1 MIALVTGAGGF
12 VGRHLCQRLLEE
24 GVSQVVGMVHR
35 AKDREGLPRD
45 PRLKVVLADVLDAP
59 AIEELIR
66 SYRPEE
72 IYHLAAQS
80 SVALSWEDPR
90 RTYEINIFG
99 QLNLLESLLKSQ
111 VEASVLIPGSSEV
124 YGKVSPEQVPI
135 TEDHPLRPDSPYAVS
150 KAAQDLLGYQYYS
163 AYKMRILRSRS
174 FNHIGP
180 GQSPAFVCSDFARQ
194 IAQIEAGQHRPVIQ
208 VGNLELK
215 RDFTDVRDVV
225 RAYIELIRK
234 GRPDQPYN
242 VCSGRA
248 YAIGEV
254 LEMLLAMSRGK
265 IEVEV
270 AQDRFRPSDLP
281 ILLGD
286 NRRIREHTGW
296 SPVISMEKSL
306 QDVLDYWRRRVS
318 GSPQE
323 S

>member
-1 MIALVTGAGGF
+1 LSVLVTGASGF

-24 GVSQVVGMVHR
+24 GVSQIVGVAHH
-35 AKDREGLPRD
+35 AKDGEGLPRD
-45 PRLKVVLADVLDAP
+45 PRFKVVLADLLDAQ

-66 SYRPEE
+66 SYRPQE

-90 RTYEINIFG
+90 QTYEINIFG

-135 TEDHPLRPDSPYAVS
+135 REDHPLRPDSPYAVS

-163 AYKMRILRSRS
+163 AYKMRTLRTRS
-174 FNHIGP
+174 FNHTGP

-208 VGNLELK
+208 VGNLEPK

-225 RAYIELIRK
+225 RAYIELTRK
-234 GRPDQPYN
+234 GRPEQPYN

-248 YAIGEV
+248 YAIGEI
-254 LEMLLAMSRGK
+254 LEMLLAMSEKR

-270 AQDRFRPSDLP
+270 TEDRFRPSDLP

-286 NRRIREHTGW
+286 NCRIREDAGW
-296 SPVISMEKSL
+296 SPAISMEESL
-306 QDVLDYWRRRVS
+306 RDLLDYWRAKVS
-318 GSPQE
+318 DSP
-323 S
+323 

>member
-1 MIALVTGAGGF
+1 
-12 VGRHLCQRLLEE
+12 Q
-24 GVSQVVGMVHR
+24 
-35 AKDREGLPRD
+35 
-45 PRLKVVLADVLDAP
+45 
-59 AIEELIR
+59 
-66 SYRPEE
+66 E

-80 SVALSWEDPR
+80 SAALSWEDPR

-111 VEASVLIPGSSEV
+111 VEASVLITASGEV

-135 TEDHPLRPDSPYAVS
+135 TEDYSLRPDSPYAVS

-163 AYKMRILRSRS
+163 AYKMRILRTRS
-174 FNHIGP
+174 FNHTGP
-180 GQSPAFVCSDFARQ
+180 GQSPAFVCSDLARQ
-194 IAQIEAGQHRPVIQ
+194 IAQIEAGRHRPVIQ
-208 VGNLELK
+208 VGNLEPK

-234 GRPDQPYN
+234 GRPEQPYN

-248 YAIGEV
+248 YAIGEI
-254 LEMLLAMSRGK
+254 LEMLLAMSEKR

-270 AQDRFRPSDLP
+270 TQDRFRPSDLP

-286 NRRIREHTGW
+286 NRRIREDTGW
-296 SPVISMEKSL
+296 SPAISMEKSL
-306 QDVLDYWRRRVS
+306 RDLLDYWRAK
-318 GSPQE
+318 GSD

>member
-1 MIALVTGAGGF
+1 MIALVTGASGF

-24 GVSQVVGMVHR
+24 GVSQVVGMVYR

-45 PRLKVVLADVLDAP
+45 PRLKVVLADVLDAQ

-66 SYRPEE
+66 SSRPQE

-80 SVALSWEDPR
+80 SAALSWEDPR

-99 QLNLLESLLKSQ
+99 QLNLLGSLLKSQ
-111 VEASVLIPGSSEV
+111 VEASVLITGSGEV

-135 TEDHPLRPDSPYAVS
+135 TEDYPLRPDSPYAVS

-163 AYKMRILRSRS
+163 AYKMRILRTRS
-174 FNHIGP
+174 FNHTGP
-180 GQSPAFVCSDFARQ
+180 GQSPAFVCSDLARQ
-194 IAQIEAGQHRPVIQ
+194 IAQIEAERHRPVIQ
-208 VGNLELK
+208 VGNLEPK

-234 GRPDQPYN
+234 GRPEQPYN

-248 YAIGEV
+248 YAIGEI
-254 LEMLLAMSRGK
+254 LEMLLAMSEKR

-270 AQDRFRPSDLP
+270 TQDRFRPSDLP

-286 NRRIREHTGW
+286 NRRIREDTGW
-296 SPVISMEKSL
+296 SPAISIEKSL
-306 QDVLDYWRRRVS
+306 RDLLDYWRAK
-318 GSPQE
+318 GSD

>member
-1 MIALVTGAGGF
+1 MTVLVTGASGF

-24 GVSQVVGMVHR
+24 GVSQIVGVVRH
-35 AKDREGLPRD
+35 AADREGLPRD
-45 PRLKVVLADVLDAP
+45 PRFKAVLADVLDAP
-59 AIEELIR
+59 AIEELIT
-66 SYRPEE
+66 SYRPHE
-72 IYHLAAQS
+72 IYQLAAQS

-90 RTYEINIFG
+90 QTYEINIFG

-163 AYKMRILRSRS
+163 AYKMRILRTRS
-174 FNHIGP
+174 FNHTGP
-180 GQSPAFVCSDFARQ
+180 GQNPAFVCSDFARQ
-194 IAQIEAGQHRPVIQ
+194 IAQIEAGQHQPVIQ
-208 VGNLELK
+208 VGNLEPK

-234 GRPDQPYN
+234 GRPEQPYN

-248 YAIGEV
+248 YAMGEI
-254 LEMLLAMSRGK
+254 LEMLLAMSGK
-265 IEVEV
+265 RIEVEV
-270 AQDRFRPSDLP
+270 TEDRFRPSDLP

-286 NRRIREHTGW
+286 NRRIREDTGW
-296 SPVISMEKSL
+296 SPAISIEKSL
-306 QDVLDYWRRRVS
+306 RDLLDYWRARVANF
-318 GSPQE
+318 P
-323 S
+323 